1 MRNVFK
7 PLVLSALG
15 AAALYYLD
23 PRMGRQRRALVR
35 DKFGSMSPNPRDDAP
50 RQGWMAED
58 DDRVEGMRGAARDPA
73 PLADASQPTPERQLR
88 ERIRAELP
96 RLVSRPEAIEVVVN
110 QDSVSLR
117 GQVLSQ
123 EIDAL
128 LSTVL
133 AMPGVRHIDDRLER
147 HDEPSS
153 ISAMLGDDRPSLGS
167 SDTAPRRTG
176 EAGTT
181 H

>member
-23 PRMGRQRRALVR
+23 PRMGGQRRARVR
-35 DKFGSMSPNPRDDAP
+35 DKLGSMSLAPRDDT
-50 RQGWMAED
+50 RGQGWMTAD
-58 DDRVEGMRGAARDPA
+58 DQVEGGMGAAQERA
-73 PLADASQPTPERQLR
+73 LLADPSQPTPERQLR

-96 RLVSRPEAIEVVVN
+96 RLVSRPDAIEVVVN

-117 GQVLSQ
+117 GQILSQ

-167 SDTAPRRTG
+167 SETASRRTG
-176 EAGTT
+176 EAGNWQ
-181 H
+181 